1 MAQDGGVGNA
11 VQEGGMIFG
20 EGLEM
25 YVRRPR
31 DSVHEREKGKR
42 GVEMPNPR
50 GQKIDQRNWRSASRQ
65 DRASQM
71 SWSLPDCSKA
81 RGNRR
86 GLQAGGCSWT
96 RRGSDRGQKLHGEEQ
111 RAPRAVTRRSR
122 SSTLKRQS
130 PRNAGENE
138 VSSAGENARNESM
151 TMRLKD
157 S

>member
-31 DSVHEREKGKR
+31 DSTRARKGKTR
-42 GVEMPNPR
+42 SRDAESER
-50 GQKIDQRNWRSASRQ
+50 QKIDQRSWRSASRQ

-71 SWSLPDCSKA
+71 SWGLPDCSKW

-86 GLQAGGCSWT
+86 GLQAGGCSST

-111 RAPRAVTRRSR
+111 RAPQAVTRRSR
-122 SSTLKRQS
+122 SLTLKRQS
-130 PRNAGENE
+130 PRNARENE